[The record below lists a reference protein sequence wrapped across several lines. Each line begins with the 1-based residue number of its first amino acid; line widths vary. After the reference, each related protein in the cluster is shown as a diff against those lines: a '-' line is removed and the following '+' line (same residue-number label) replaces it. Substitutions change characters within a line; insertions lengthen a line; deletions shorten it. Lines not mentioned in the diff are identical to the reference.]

1 MKEDEK
7 SSFILLKTNSRKIE
21 KMKKLSLYLMQLIKH
36 PKIRGEIRQ
45 SPVKDMGFCGRV
57 FLLKLK

>member
-1 MKEDEK
+1 MIFPPAEG
-7 SSFILLKTNSRKIE
+7 ILLFYAILTN
-21 KMKKLSLYLMQLIKH
+21 H
-36 PKIRGEIRQ
+36 PETRGGIRQ